1 MKNSYNKIKLKE
13 FLSIDNTTMTINPT
27 ESYVIAGV
35 QNYGKGVVNKRIVVG
50 ADLTMTK
57 YKVIKNNQLLWCK
70 VDTKNG
76 AFGITTLQNEKS
88 IVSTNMYLANIDN
101 KIINPDYLS
110 YFFIDKAFCA
120 KLDSLAQGTT
130 NRRYASLEQILNI
143 EIDLPNIEEQ
153 DRIVKK
159 IKIIRDKI
167 ERIQE
172 LRQQVE
178 KEINNL
184 RYSLMCDIENEYSFS
199 PINKICDIKKGLFP
213 IMKTEAGKYPF
224 VVTGAEF
231 KTANNFDFDTEAVCV
246 PLVSSTGHGNAAMH
260 RVHYVKGKFALSNL
274 LCAVTPKNKDE
285 VNTQYLY
292 ELFMAKKD
300 EYFVPL
306 MIGTSNVSL
315 SVDKI
320 GTVKIPIP
328 PIKKQ
333 NELVCLLEK
342 LNIIKQQ
349 HKFQEIELND
359 LIPSLLDKAFKGDLF
374 SVSETIDTNPIQQEQ
389 SVIPENKRR
398 FAKQVLGGKIV
409 ALFKDDKNFTS
420 IKFQKLQYLAEH
432 IIEEDLCWNYYR
444 QSAGPYDNK
453 FMHSVVSNFER
464 NKWFKQQDYKYY
476 PLEKVLEI
484 EQYYQNYFGKK
495 SDKLSHLFGL
505 LSNASERF
513 CEAVATIYAVWNN
526 HLIQQLPFNKER
538 IKVDFFEWSTRKEDI
553 FSEDDF
559 ERAINWMQKHNIIP
573 TGFGH
578 LIKEKK

>member
-1 MKNSYNKIKLKE
+1 
-13 FLSIDNTTMTINPT
+13 
-27 ESYVIAGV
+27 
-35 QNYGKGVVNKRIVVG
+35 
-50 ADLTMTK
+50 
-57 YKVIKNNQLLWCK
+57 
-70 VDTKNG
+70 
-76 AFGITTLQNEKS
+76 
-88 IVSTNMYLANIDN
+88 
-101 KIINPDYLS
+101 
-110 YFFIDKAFCA
+110 
-120 KLDSLAQGTT
+120 
-130 NRRYASLEQILNI
+130 
-143 EIDLPNIEEQ
+143 
-153 DRIVKK
+153 
-159 IKIIRDKI
+159 
-167 ERIQE
+167 
-172 LRQQVE
+172 
-178 KEINNL
+178 
-184 RYSLMCDIENEYSFS
+184 
-199 PINKICDIKKGLFP
+199 
-213 IMKTEAGKYPF
+213 MKTEAGKYPF

-409 ALFKDDKNFTS
+409 SLFKDDKNFTS
-420 IKFQKLQYLAEH
+420 IKFQKIQYLAEH

-444 QSAGPYDNK
+444 QTAGPYDNK

-476 PLEKVLEI
+476 PLEKVLGI